1 MEILSHI
8 VKLLESKFLDPLF
21 FLKQRRTKALQE
33 KILFFEQTKSYVKDD
48 TLKHVENQLE
58 HDIKCLLN
66 NINPKYI
73 NPTTFQQLKELYENT
88 PELKESGYFFSTFL
102 GEADGFIPKSSKGQN
117 FPHFNR
123 SFDKII
129 MYGYLVIFFALLIG
143 MFGIDFSKVN
153 IWFLVFLIIGLFSAT
168 YLGGQSNKKS
178 KLKSTFNTILKPKLI

>member
-1 MEILSHI
+1 MKTLLNIA
-8 VKLLESKFLDPLF
+8 KLLESKVLTPFIFP
-21 FLKQRRTKALQE
+21 KKHRRDQLQE
-33 KILFFEQTKSYVKDD
+33 KTLFYEQTKNYVKDN
-48 TLKHVENQLE
+48 TLKHVENELE
-58 HDIKCLLN
+58 HKVKNELN
-66 NINPKYI
+66 EVNPKNINPK
-73 NPTTFQQLKELYENT
+73 TFQQLKDLYENT

-102 GEADGFIPKSSKGQN
+102 GEADGFIPKSNKGQS